1 MSRRTHLRR
10 PKSRKGAVVV
20 LVAFLLIPLLA
31 MVAFTVDYG
40 YLLKVRTDLQRTADM
55 ASLAAVQ
62 SLIPAADGT
71 QDLASVRSVLRSY
84 AASNAGT
91 SYHNLNSGIAISQFD
106 SSTTFSNTATGF
118 QVLDSDIEIGRYDPA
133 TIYSKVSLLN
143 SGTFDT
149 VRVTVRYDGTANSPV
164 RLFFARALG
173 INSAPVTAT
182 ATAVLQKPR
191 FIEPGADV
199 LPFAMPGD
207 VWNGKNPGDTWS
219 VYGDGKLTD
228 SSGNTIPGN
237 WGTVDIGLTNNSTSD
252 LSDQILNGLRQK
264 DLDALYANGR
274 IAQSTHI
281 DGSVSAWMN
290 GDPGL
295 SSGMKAAV
303 RAVHGMTKM
312 VPIYDTINSPAM
324 GANVEFNIIG
334 WGVVEV
340 VDSNW
345 GGEKDTWVN
354 IRKAYMYDGDLRP
367 QPDLSNTTDVITAVY
382 TSPALVE

>member
-10 PKSRKGAVVV
+10 QKSRKGVIVV
-20 LVAFLLIPLLA
+20 LSALLMIPLLA
-31 MVAFTVDYG
+31 MVAFAVDYG
-40 YLLKVRTDLQRTADM
+40 YLLKVRMDLQRTADM

-62 SLIPAADGT
+62 ALIPAADGT

-91 SYHNLNSGIAISQFD
+91 
-106 SSTTFSNTATGF
+106 GF
-118 QVLDSDIEIGRYDPA
+118 EVLDSDIEIGRYDPA

-143 SGTFDT
+143 SGTLDT

-173 INSAPVTAT
+173 INSVPVTAT
-182 ATAVLQKPR
+182 ACAVLQKPR
-191 FIEPGADV
+191 YIEPGADI
-199 LPFAMPGD
+199 LPFAMPVD

-228 SSGNTIPGN
+228 LSGNTIPGN
-237 WGTVDIGLTNNSTSD
+237 WGTVDIGLTDNSTAD
-252 LSDQILNGLRQK
+252 ISDQILNGLRQE
-264 DLDALYANGR
+264 DLDALYADGR

-281 DGSVSAWMN
+281 DGSESEWMN

-295 SSGMKAAV
+295 SSGMMLAV
-303 RAVHGMTKM
+303 KAVHGMTRM
-312 VPIYDTINSPAM
+312 VPIYDTINEPAM
-324 GANVEFNIIG
+324 GENVEFHIIG
-334 WGVVEV
+334 WGVIEV

-345 GGEKDTWVN
+345 TGAKNTWVN
-354 IRKAYMYDGDLRP
+354 IRKAHMYDGDLRP
-367 QPDLSNTTDVITAVY
+367 QPDLSNTSDVIAAVY
-382 TSPALVE
+382 TSPVLVE